1 MYVCMYV
8 CNSDNE
14 KILSEKR
21 IELSLLKRDISYL
34 QQKLKKKLTELSR
47 LELIITNM
55 SGMDFQRSIEAVIVS
70 V

>member
-34 QQKLKKKLTELSR
+34 QQALKKKLTELSR